1 MQKITDLLKKK
12 FTYSV
17 ELVPPRNGTDLK
29 IVLDALETLRR
40 IKVDFVSVTKG
51 AGGSLRGGTLPICC
65 LAHERFGITSVAH
78 YTCREADS
86 FRVENEL
93 VDQYYFGIKNV
104 LALRGDPPD
113 FGDDK
118 NIRTGKS
125 LHVPIT
131 DDTPSNNKLHGE
143 YKHAYQLVREIKRLN
158 NGKYI
163 ARKKFDT
170 TKEDYRDGIKTDFC
184 IGVAAHPEEKD
195 EKGSYERG
203 LEYLKKKVDEGADFA
218 ITQML
223 FDAERYKIF
232 VDKARDAGIKI
243 PIIPGIWPLDV
254 KWKLEQAEKKF
265 KVSIPHEIRE
275 KLSKLEDPEEFRKK
289 GIEFTIELCKKLKKY
304 GAPGI
309 HLFLFLDANIAE
321 VIVNEMRK
329 A

>member
-1 MQKITDLLKKK
+1 MQKITELLRKK

-29 IVLDALETLRR
+29 IVLDALETLRK
-40 IKVDFVSVTKG
+40 IKVDFISVTKG

-113 FGDDK
+113 LTEHSVGKTLKGDY
-118 NIRTGKS
+118 KS
-125 LHVPIT
+125 
-131 DDTPSNNKLHGE
+131 
-143 YKHAYQLVREIKRLN
+143 AYELVRDIKKLN
-158 NGKYI
+158 SGKYI
-163 ARKKFDT
+163 ARKKYDST
-170 TKEDYRDGIKTDFC
+170 LENYREGIKTDFC

-195 EKGSYERG
+195 KDGSYEKG
-203 LEYLKKKVDEGADFA
+203 LEYLKKKVEEGADFA

-223 FDAERYKIF
+223 FDAEKYRIF
-232 VDKARDAGIKI
+232 VAKARDVGIKI
-243 PIIPGIWPLDV
+243 PIIPGIWPLDTR
-254 KWKLEQAEKKF
+254 WKLEQAEKKF
-265 KVSIPHEIRE
+265 KVSIPSKIKKE
-275 KLSKLEDPEEFRKK
+275 LSGIEDPEEFRKK
-289 GIEFTIELCKKLKKY
+289 GIELTVELCKKLKKY

-321 VIVNEMRK
+321 VIFDEMRK
-329 A
+329 EKKS

>member
-1 MQKITDLLKKK
+1 MQKITELLRKK

-29 IVLDALETLRR
+29 IVLDALETLRK
-40 IKVDFVSVTKG
+40 IKVVFISVTKG

-113 FGDDK
+113 LTEQREKSTDK
-118 NIRTGKS
+118 T
-125 LHVPIT
+125 
-131 DDTPSNNKLHGE
+131 LHGN
-143 YKHAYQLVREIKRLN
+143 YKYAYELVRDIKKLN
-158 NGKYI
+158 RGKYI
-163 ARKKFDT
+163 ARKKYDNT
-170 TKEDYRDGIKTDFC
+170 TEDYRNGIKTDFC

-195 EKGSYERG
+195 KDGSYEKG

-223 FDAERYKIF
+223 FDAEKYRIF
-232 VDKARDAGIKI
+232 AAKARDAGITI
-243 PIIPGIWPLDV
+243 PIIPGIWPLDTR
-254 KWKLEQAEKKF
+254 WKLEQAEKKF
-265 KVSIPHEIRE
+265 KVSIP
-275 KLSKLEDPEEFRKK
+275 SKIKKELNGIEDPEEFKKK
-289 GIEFTIELCKKLKKY
+289 GIELTVELCKKLKKY

-321 VIVNEMRK
+321 VIFDEIRK
-329 A
+329 GEKA